1 MSSASFPAR
10 FSGPAG
16 LSGPV
21 LRAESL
27 TRFYGAHR
35 VLDGVSLSVDPGRR
49 VGVVGENG
57 IGKSTLLRLLA
68 GVEEPDS
75 GSVSRPPDLVFLG
88 QEPSFGPSATVA
100 EVMADALA
108 DVRAVEAALEAA
120 AAALAD
126 DPDGVGARAYE
137 RALAR
142 AEAVDVWGADRRAE
156 VVLAGLGMAEV
167 PRDRASGR
175 MSGGQRSRLAL
186 AAVLVRRPSAVVLDE
201 PTNHL
206 DDEAAEFLAAALR
219 DLPGAVVLASHDRV
233 FLDEV
238 CTEIFDLDPS
248 FDGPT
253 LYGGTYSNYFDARRI
268 ERERWEER
276 WLAERE
282 ERAALRQSVRVT
294 SRAVGH
300 NAARRDNNKMSFGMI
315 GDRVEQQVARR
326 VRDAQRRLDE
336 LEASQVRRPPTPLRL
351 AIPARPVGAGGG
363 SLAVQVSGAVVPG
376 RLRVDALDLASD
388 ARLLVTGAN
397 GSGKSTLLHLLAG
410 DLTPAE
416 GAVHRARGMEVALLE
431 QDVGLADDART
442 PRQVY
447 ELVTA
452 DLRGAPPLTDLGLV
466 APRDLDRPLREL
478 SVGQRRRV
486 VLALLVAR
494 APRVLLLDEPTNHI
508 SLTLAEEL
516 ADALGDWPGAVVVAT
531 HDRWLRRGW
540 GGDTVAIEGGRLVR

>member
-1 MSSASFPAR
+1 M
-10 FSGPAG
+10 
-16 LSGPV
+16 

-27 TRFYGAHR
+27 SRYYGAHH
-35 VLDGVSLSVDPGRR
+35 VLSGVSLSVDPGHR

-68 GVEEPDS
+68 GVEAPDA
-75 GSVSRPPDLVFLG
+75 GSVARPPDLVHLA
-88 QEPSFGPSATVA
+88 QEPPFGPSATVA
-100 EVMADALA
+100 EVMAGALA
-108 DVRAVEAALEAA
+108 DVRAVEAELEAA
-120 AAALAD
+120 AGALAD
-126 DPDGVGARAYE
+126 DPDGVGARVYE

-142 AEAVDVWGADRRAE
+142 AEAADVWGADRRAE
-156 VVLAGLGMAEV
+156 MVLAGLGLADV

-238 CTEIFDLDPS
+238 CTEVFDLDPS
-248 FDGPT
+248 LDGPT
-253 LYGGTYSNYFDARRI
+253 LYGGTYTDYLDAQRI

-282 ERAALRQSVRVT
+282 ELAALRRSVSVT

-300 NAARRDNNKMSFGMI
+300 NAPRKDKNKMSFGMI

-336 LEASQVRRPPTPLRL
+336 LEASRAPRPPTPLRL
-351 AIPARPVGAGGG
+351 AMPTWSGDAASGPLV
-363 SLAVQVSGAVVPG
+363 VQVRGAVIPG
-376 RLRVDALDLASD
+376 RLRVDALDVASD

-410 DLTPAE
+410 DLPPAE
-416 GAVHRARGMEVALLE
+416 GTVHRARGVEVALLE
-431 QDVGLADDART
+431 QDVGLADDTRT

-447 ELVTA
+447 DLVTA
-452 DLRGAPPLTDLGLV
+452 GLPGAPPLADLGLV

-494 APRVLLLDEPTNHI
+494 APGVLLLDEPTNHI
-508 SLTLAEEL
+508 SLALAEEL
-516 ADALGDWPGAVVVAT
+516 ADALGAWPGAVVIAT

-540 GGDTVAIEGGRLVR
+540 DGDTAAVEGGRLVR

>member
-1 MSSASFPAR
+1 M

-88 QEPSFGPSATVA
+88 QESSFGPSATVV

-108 DVRAVEAALEAA
+108 DVRAVEAELEAA

-156 VVLAGLGMAEV
+156 VVLAGLGLAEV

-248 FDGPT
+248 IDGPT
-253 LYGGTYSNYFDARRI
+253 LYGGTYSNYLDARRI

-300 NAARRDNNKMSFGMI
+300 HAPRRDNNKMSFGMI

-351 AIPARPVGAGGG
+351 AMPRRPDGAGGG
-363 SLAVQVSGAVVPG
+363 SLAVQVRGAVVPG

-410 DLTPAE
+410 DLNPAE
-416 GAVHRARGMEVALLE
+416 GAVHRARGVEVALLE

-452 DLRGAPPLTDLGLV
+452 DLPGAPPLTDLGLV

-494 APRVLLLDEPTNHI
+494 APGVLLLDEPTNHI

-516 ADALGDWPGAVVVAT
+516 ADALGAWPGAVVVAT

-540 GGDTVAIEGGRLVR
+540 DADTVAIEDGRLVR